1 MALFDNWKEEDIYKY
16 RDNKANWHGTDNQA
30 YKGVYSINN
39 DNLRALYG
47 IDKSQ
52 DVSLGEV
59 DAYIANM
66 EKQKAA
72 NNQKNTLLTN
82 LTQKAMNG
90 GTQVQKSADAVRNFK
105 YDPSTDPAYQTYVD
119 MYNRQGQSAAK
130 STLNNLNSAS
140 MGRSSSYSAAAT
152 AQVQQA
158 YAQKASEMIP
168 TLAEQAYNKLL
179 QQYNIDKDMSDT
191 QYNRQLTAYQTLAD
205 AGTRELTDQQLKLS
219 NEQAEIYNKYYP
231 TLIGNEVESSDMS
244 LQEQKLNLEALPEK
258 IKIELESGR
267 LANELTSLQKEY
279 QTYENR
285 IAAVTAEIQEKYGLK
300 MAEAEYVASQLVGSS
315 RSGSGGSYSSS
326 SSKEMDKRNT
336 DSYISSYLYSDVLNP
351 DGSGTWQGTSSH
363 PQYYAVD
370 KLNNADIVASIV
382 DSLIEAGYTYAQ
394 AKDKIEEYKTN
405 VTIETMKIE
414 GKQGWDDEDVV
425 KARKNVLFG

>member
-90 GTQVQKSADAVRNFK
+90 DTQVQKSADAVRNFK

-140 MGRSSSYSAAAT
+140 MGRNSSYSATAT

-179 QQYNIDKDMSDT
+179 QNYNIDKDMSDT
-191 QYNRQLTAYQTLAD
+191 QHNRQLTAYQTLAD

-231 TLIGNEVESSDMS
+231 TFLEQEAKTGQLNYDQS
-244 LQEQKLNLEALPEK
+244 LWNFDQDKKYTPTEREQNIKMNDVNIQTGEITRDNLQRQYDDEHK
-258 IKIELESGR
+258 
-267 LANELTSLQKEY
+267 ANEANLQNIY
-279 QTYENR
+279 STINNR
-285 IAAVTAEIQEKYGLK
+285 SSG
-300 MAEAEYVASQLVGSS
+300 GSS
-315 RSGSGGSYSSS
+315 GSYSSS
-326 SSKEMDKRNT
+326 SSKEMNKRNT
-336 DSYISSYLYSDVLNP
+336 DSYISSYLYSDALNP

-382 DSLIEAGYTYAQ
+382 DSLIEAGYTYTQ